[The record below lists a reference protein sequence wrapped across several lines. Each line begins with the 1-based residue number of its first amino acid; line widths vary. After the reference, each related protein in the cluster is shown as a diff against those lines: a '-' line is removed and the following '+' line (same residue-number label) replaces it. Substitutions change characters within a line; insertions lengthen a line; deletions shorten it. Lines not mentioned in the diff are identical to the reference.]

1 MQGKTYTCRGGGA
14 GGTLMLLF
22 FVTIGAAAG
31 SPGSLLNCGW
41 LAVFMSVQLAVHLLV
56 VLGVG
61 KLAGIPCR
69 SAIFTFDKFG
79 CCWPMMMLSSFDDNG
94 SIILPAF
101 LT

>member
-1 MQGKTYTCRGGGA
+1 MKIEHACKARLTHAGA
-14 GGTLMLLF
+14 EALGGTLMLLF

-61 KLAGIPCR
+61 KLAGIPMQV
-69 SAIFTFDKFG
+69 SNHYM
-79 CCWPMMMLSSFDDNG
+79 WQLQML
-94 SIILPAF
+94 LAYAEAV
-101 LT
+101 LC